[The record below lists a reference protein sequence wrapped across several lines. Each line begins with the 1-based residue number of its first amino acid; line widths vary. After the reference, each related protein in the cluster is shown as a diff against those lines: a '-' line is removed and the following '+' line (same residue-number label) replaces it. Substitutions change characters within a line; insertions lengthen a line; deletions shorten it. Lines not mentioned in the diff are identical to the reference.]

1 MYLPGIGSVGGLNAR
16 NYSGYR
22 YQAEAVVDGTV
33 GSVPDAMTTYGPE
46 LMSSPTFADGS
57 RLVDGFDLPNAFSSW
72 YNTPVSSSVA
82 PGHFVFT
89 SPASSGF
96 EFQVPINLVYE
107 VTISVTRIATLT
119 GTPVLRVYSHIDG
132 WVNIVTPDHPDGVPI
147 TVKVLLYRGGDSNGF
162 LATFDGTATWDIH
175 SLSVKEISG
184 IPATQATA
192 GNRPALR
199 NTGGKY
205 AWEFDGVNDSLAL
218 SSVPLAMSDDFAI
231 ITVGQATGAA
241 GWNTLYGQD
250 GATPTCIQVF
260 IDDANGKPGI
270 YYRDD
275 SGTGVNI
282 AGSGDARLAP
292 TVISTANRSN
302 SKVIRVNGVQ
312 IGIAS
317 ITVFGASTFTKA
329 AIGRLG
335 NGTDFHKGPSG
346 PRIIIKGT
354 LTDAEILTLEKW
366 AADITPGGPT
376 I

>member
-1 MYLPGIGSVGGLNAR
+1 MILKPVMRPAMRSPMGSAMDWGRSNNPNAEVLSILAKYDSHVYLPGIGSVGGLNAR
-16 NYSGYR
+16 NYSDAAFGTP
-22 YQAEAVVDGTV
+22 AVVDGVV
-33 GSVPDAMTTYGPE
+33 GSVRDAIG
-46 LMSSPTFADGS
+46 L
-57 RLVDGFDLPNAFSSW
+57 
-72 YNTPVSSSVA
+72 
-82 PGHFVFT
+82 
-89 SPASSGF
+89 
-96 EFQVPINLVYE
+96 
-107 VTISVTRIATLT
+107 
-119 GTPVLRVYSHIDG
+119 ID
-132 WVNIVTPDHPDGVPI
+132 
-147 TVKVLLYRGGDSNGF
+147 
-162 LATFDGTATWDIH
+162 
-175 SLSVKEISG
+175 
-184 IPATQATA
+184 ATQATA
-192 GNRPALR
+192 GSRPALR

-231 ITVGQATGAA
+231 ITVGQATGVV

-250 GATPTCIQVF
+250 GATPTRIQVY

-270 YYRDD
+270 FYRDD
-275 SGTGVNI
+275 SGTGVDI

-335 NGTDFHKGPSG
+335 NGTDFHEGPSG